1 MDTKC
6 TFCEIPSIVSKDGK
20 AFWGKLWNI
29 QILNLESNLIYP
41 ILSFPSIQYYEA
53 TAQWKKEKK
62 ETICIYWK
70 WIRFKKKKNLKCS
83 QCTVR
88 DSKRKVLRSKV
99 VFSCQT
105 YIDNSAVGLKP
116 VSAVL
121 SEIEAQFRLCV
132 QLTRWQMPS
141 PKQELLPLI
150 DLAVLLTLLNARSE
164 TTILESLEA
173 WFNFIKLK
181 KKL

>member
-1 MDTKC
+1 MRQQLS
-6 TFCEIPSIVSKDGK
+6 EIKKKKKPSAYIENGLD
-20 AFWGKLWNI
+20 L
-29 QILNLESNLIYP
+29 
-41 ILSFPSIQYYEA
+41 
-53 TAQWKKEKK
+53 
-62 ETICIYWK
+62 
-70 WIRFKKKKNLKCS
+70 KKKKNLKCS

-132 QLTRWQMPS
+132 QLTR
-141 PKQELLPLI
+141 
-150 DLAVLLTLLNARSE
+150 
-164 TTILESLEA
+164 
-173 WFNFIKLK
+173 
-181 KKL
+181 

>member
-1 MDTKC
+1 MVRHSEGNY
-6 TFCEIPSIVSKDGK
+6 EIYKYWTWSLTWYIPFYPFLVYSIMRQQLSERKKKKKPSAYIENGLD
-20 AFWGKLWNI
+20 L
-29 QILNLESNLIYP
+29 
-41 ILSFPSIQYYEA
+41 
-53 TAQWKKEKK
+53 
-62 ETICIYWK
+62 
-70 WIRFKKKKNLKCS
+70 KKKNLKCS

-141 PKQELLPLI
+141 PKQALLPLI
-150 DLAVLLTLLNARSE
+150 DLAGLLTLLNARSE

-173 WFNFIKLK
+173 WFNFIKFK

>member
-1 MDTKC
+1 MKQQLS
-6 TFCEIPSIVSKDGK
+6 ERKKKKKPSAYIENGLD
-20 AFWGKLWNI
+20 L
-29 QILNLESNLIYP
+29 
-41 ILSFPSIQYYEA
+41 
-53 TAQWKKEKK
+53 
-62 ETICIYWK
+62 
-70 WIRFKKKKNLKCS
+70 KKKNLKCS

-132 QLTRWQMPS
+132 QLTR
-141 PKQELLPLI
+141 
-150 DLAVLLTLLNARSE
+150 
-164 TTILESLEA
+164 
-173 WFNFIKLK
+173 
-181 KKL
+181 